1 MTLLRKHHIGPQGQG
16 NSAQAGSLDATPID
30 APVPSPA
37 SAPVAPIRS
46 LFFAK
51 QGAAA
56 SRITGA
62 GADAVVLDLEDSVKP
77 ADRPAARRWI
87 NDLLSDGLGEGQRV
101 FVRVNAL
108 DAAADLD
115 ADLQAVMHAGIEG
128 LVLPMLNSAA
138 DVVAFDRRVAAAERA
153 AGLRVGQVRFVCLLE
168 TPAAILAAAEIA
180 RASLRTIAL
189 SFGHADF
196 LHATRGDNSSESL
209 LTARSTVVMAA
220 RAEGL
225 QALASPFMDLTND
238 RAFARACAGMKAL
251 GFSGTY
257 TLHPRQNPIAAKAF
271 APSHAD
277 QYRARLIIE
286 QVGQG
291 GVATLGGEMVGPPM
305 LAWAETVLAQSQ
317 SAAVPETG
325 AVSATVSAP
334 KAMAATISASVPRY
348 GIDLTYL
355 RPGQVLESPYALTID
370 DGWRATWQS
379 AFHASNHLET
389 SVEFARSLGVADRML
404 PYSLLLNLTLCMS
417 VEPFSESCRLHL
429 GLHDAVAERPAF
441 VGDTFSN
448 RILVESVRNT
458 ARGDASVIRTR
469 HVLINQRG
477 ERVFS
482 LTKMSYFDPVAP
494 ACVGAI
500 EPGAVGGDFAAA
512 AAPDRSLRE
521 RMIEAVGAGRPANP
535 ASIAPDLTAG
545 QLILHPPARPI
556 GWSENLGLSTL
567 LRNTHPLHFD
577 AQRYGREDIVVCG
590 GFVQA
595 MAHAAGERE
604 LRQIVHEQ
612 VIQAS
617 HINTVAPEDRIGA
630 ISFIRR
636 VTPISDRLE
645 EVELKTFGLRNV
657 DVSRELGG
665 RALPLA
671 LFEAEGTKPSVY
683 EDICQRDCPDLSG
696 RIALQ
701 IERRILRLRG

>member
-1 MTLLRKHHIGPQGQG
+1 MTVPKRRDFDAQDRFGTARSRR
-16 NSAQAGSLDATPID
+16 SARP
-30 APVPSPA
+30 APA
-37 SAPVAPIRS
+37 APIRS

-51 QGAAA
+51 QGSEAACIQ
-56 SRITGA
+56 SA

-77 ADRPAARRWI
+77 ADRPAARLWI
-87 NDLLSDGLGEGQRV
+87 SGLLRDGLDPGREQGQRV
-101 FVRVNAL
+101 FVRVNAI
-108 DAAADLD
+108 DASAEVE
-115 ADLQAVMHAGIEG
+115 ADLQAVVRDGLEG

-138 DVVAFDRRVAAAERA
+138 DVVAFDHRVSAAERA
-153 AGLRVGQVRFVCLLE
+153 AGLPAGSVRFFCLLE

-180 RASLRTIAL
+180 AASPRTIAL

-196 LHATRGDNSSESL
+196 LRGTQGASTADSL

-220 RAEGL
+220 RAQGL
-225 QALASPFMDLTND
+225 QVIASPFIDLHND
-238 RAFARACAGMKAL
+238 RAFARECSDMKAL
-251 GFSGTY
+251 GFSGIY
-257 TLHPRQNPIAAKAF
+257 TLHPRQNPVAAKAF
-271 APSHAD
+271 APTPQD
-277 QYRARLIIE
+277 LRRARQIVE
-286 QVGQG
+286 QVGRG
-291 GVATLGGEMVGPPM
+291 GVATIDGEMVGPPM
-305 LAWAETVLAQSQ
+305 LAWAETVLAQAGGGATAQNST
-317 SAAVPETG
+317 ETD
-325 AVSATVSAP
+325 TPAP
-334 KAMAATISASVPRY
+334 ATISASVPRY
-348 GIDLTYL
+348 GIDLTRL

-379 AFHASNHLET
+379 AFHASNQIET
-389 SVEFARSLGVADRML
+389 SAEFARSLGLADRML

-417 VEPFSESCRLHL
+417 VEPFSESCRFHL
-429 GLHDAVAERPAF
+429 GLLDAIAERPAH
-441 VGDTFSN
+441 VGDTFRN

-469 HVLINQRG
+469 HILINQRG

-500 EPGAVGGDFAAA
+500 DPDGIGGDFSPS
-512 AAPDRSLRE
+512 AAPAQSLRD
-521 RMIEAVGAGRPANP
+521 RMIHAVGAGLPGSSTA
-535 ASIAPDLTAG
+535 ATAPDLAAG
-545 QLILHPPARPI
+545 QLILHPPVRPI
-556 GWSENLGLSTL
+556 GWSENLGLTTL

-595 MAHAAGERE
+595 LTHAAGERE

-612 VIQAS
+612 VVHSS

-630 ISFIRR
+630 ISF
-636 VTPISDRLE
+636 VCALTPLNDALE

-657 DVSRELGG
+657 DIAQELDN
-665 RALPLA
+665 RPLPLA

-701 IERRILRLRG
+701 IERKILRLRG

>member
-1 MTLLRKHHIGPQGQG
+1 MTLLKKHHFGPQDQRD
-16 NSAQAGSLDATPID
+16 STQAASLA
-30 APVPSPA
+30 AASN
-37 SAPVAPIRS
+37 SAPVSASGSAPAAPIRS

-51 QGAAA
+51 QGAATD
-56 SRITGA
+56 RIA
-62 GADAVVLDLEDSVKP
+62 GTCADTVVLDLEDSVKP
-77 ADRPAARRWI
+77 ADRPVARRWI
-87 NDLLSDGLGEGQRV
+87 NGLLRDGLGEGQRV

-115 ADLQAVMHAGIEG
+115 ADLQAVIGEGLEG
-128 LVLPMLNSAA
+128 LVLPMLNSAV
-138 DVVAFDRRVAAAERA
+138 DVHAFERRVAGAERA
-153 AGLRVGQVRFVCLLE
+153 AGLPVGKVRFVCLLE

-180 RASLRTIAL
+180 KASLRTIAL

-196 LHATRGDNSSESL
+196 LRATQGAAAADAL

-220 RAEGL
+220 RAAGL
-225 QALASPFMDLTND
+225 QAIASPFMDLTND
-238 RAFARACAGMKAL
+238 RAFARACADMKAL

-271 APSHAD
+271 APSLAD
-277 QYRARLIIE
+277 QHRASLIIE

-291 GVATLGGEMVGPPM
+291 GVATLDGEMVGPPM
-305 LAWAETVLAQSQ
+305 LAWAKTVQAQSQ
-317 SAAVPETG
+317 SSSVAAAGSASASVSGPK
-325 AVSATVSAP
+325 AVAATV
-334 KAMAATISASVPRY
+334 SASVPRY
-348 GIDLTYL
+348 GIDLTSL

-370 DGWRATWQS
+370 DGWCATWQS

-389 SVEFARSLGVADRML
+389 SVEFARSLGFADRML
-404 PYSLLLNLTLCMS
+404 PYGLLLNLTLCMS

-429 GLHDAVAERPAF
+429 GLHDAVAERPAH
-441 VGDTFSN
+441 VGDTFTN

-469 HVLINQRG
+469 QVLINQRG
-477 ERVFS
+477 DRVFS

-500 EPGAVGGDFAAA
+500 EPGAIGGDFAAA
-512 AAPDRSLRE
+512 AGHAQSLRE
-521 RMIEAVGAGRPANP
+521 RVIEAVGAGQPVSSVAM
-535 ASIAPDLTAG
+535 APDLAAG
-545 QLILHPPARPI
+545 QLILHPPVRPI

-577 AQRYGREDIVVCG
+577 AQRYDREDIVVCG

-612 VIQAS
+612 VVQSS

-630 ISFIRR
+630 ISFIRS
-636 VTPISDRLE
+636 VTPINDRLE

-657 DVSRELGG
+657 DIARELGN
-665 RALPLA
+665 RSLPLA
-671 LFEAEGTKPSVY
+671 LFEAEGIKPSVY